1 MRSAR
6 TSIWDPTGDTE
17 HDAGAE
23 GSGPSQGA
31 LRMSEGM
38 PTYAG
43 PRGGDIASEIDSATA
58 VRASSAEV
66 TVRAGRSS
74 AANGAAWS
82 PISWRIPRGPS
93 GERRAVDTSLEM
105 RRTGAPLTAAS
116 PKAARALIA
125 PGPVV
130 VSATPRRPVARA

>member
-1 MRSAR
+1 MS
-6 TSIWDPTGDTE
+6 TGADGDVE
-17 HDAGAE
+17 GMS

-31 LRMSEGM
+31 LRMSEGIPM
-38 PTYAG
+38 YAG
-43 PRGGDIASEIDSATA
+43 PRGADIARDIDSATA
-58 VRASSAEV
+58 VSASSAEV

-93 GERRAVDTSLEM
+93 GERSAVDTSLEM
-105 RRTGAPLTAAS
+105 RRTGTPLTAAS
-116 PKAARALIA
+116 PKAASALIA

-130 VSATPRRPVARA
+130 VSATPRCPVARA

>member
-1 MRSAR
+1 MS
-6 TSIWDPTGDTE
+6 TGDTE
-17 HDAGAE
+17 HVAGTG

-43 PRGGDIASEIDSATA
+43 PRGADIASDIDSATA
-58 VRASSAEV
+58 ASASAADV
-66 TVRAGRSS
+66 TVRAGRSR
-74 AANGAAWS
+74 AAKGAAWS

-93 GERRAVDTSLEM
+93 GERKAVDTSLEM
-105 RRTGAPLTAAS
+105 RRTGTPLTAAS

-130 VSATPRRPVARA
+130 VSATPSRPVARA